1 MGKPALTM
9 KSFTEALLA
18 DNVDGPWARLES
30 PNAEFEL
37 GLRLGFMAK
46 LAVECGLSNKQAWI
60 RAAATGRVL
69 LERRHGMGGDAPNI
83 GMCKRMG
90 AAMLAWGRD
99 AGHDR
104 RAFQDRTHDIINGA
118 LVHPHKDG
126 AGISDILSTM
136 ETRAGKPDMF
146 DSELFFKR
154 KTAFLTPAEWEYV
167 GSLPPRELDLGPFL
181 EAREISLSTA
191 AASVSRPAPRM

>member
-1 MGKPALTM
+1 MSKPALTM

-18 DNVDGPWARLES
+18 DNVDGPWTRLES
-30 PNAEFEL
+30 PSAEFEL

-46 LAVECGLSNKQAWI
+46 LAVECGLSDKKTWI

-69 LERRHGMGGDAPNI
+69 LERRHRMGGDAPNI
-83 GMCKRMG
+83 GTCKRMG
-90 AAMLAWGRD
+90 AAMLAWARGAGR
-99 AGHDR
+99 DR
-104 RAFQDRTHDIINGA
+104 RAILDTTHDIINGA

-126 AGISDILSTM
+126 ASISDLLSTQ
-136 ETRAGKPDMF
+136 ETGAAEPPLF

-154 KTAFLTPAEWEYV
+154 KTAFLTPAEWAYV
-167 GSLPPRELDLGPFL
+167 NSLPPRDLDLAPFL
-181 EAREISLSTA
+181 EAREIALSTA